1 MAGWTVGGL
10 AGTLL
15 IVMANAICIH
25 TTLESETM
33 RIPELLP
40 FIGKKVQI
48 IVVEDE
54 PATAN
59 AMTGQH
65 TAAGP
70 DEAPKRT
77 LGSLRGL
84 LEVPENFDDPLPDA
98 LLRTFEGET
107 EP

>member
-1 MAGWTVGGL
+1 
-10 AGTLL
+10 
-15 IVMANAICIH
+15 
-25 TTLESETM
+25 
-33 RIPELLP
+33 
-40 FIGKKVQI
+40 
-48 IVVEDE
+48 
-54 PATAN
+54 
-59 AMTGQH
+59 MTGQH